1 MTKNKISNRFTDSP
15 EDRLKFVKKNAGKR
29 VAWSITNA
37 DLEVTEASI
46 GTLCGYDCTEE
57 GEIISFIV
65 SNIDGWGF
73 LSTSDVILSRSPEG
87 SYYYVTKVE
96 LI

>member
-1 MTKNKISNRFTDSP
+1 MTKTKISNRFTDSP

-29 VAWSITNA
+29 VVWSIIND
-37 DLEVTEASI
+37 DLEVTKESV
-46 GTLCGYDCTEE
+46 GTLCGYDRTEE

-65 SNIDGWGF
+65 STTIGWKYP
-73 LSTSDVILSRSPEG
+73 TAADVILSRSPEG
-87 SYYYVTKVE
+87 SYYYATKVE